1 MRRLEALRT
10 RFREI
15 PVRLGRSL
23 EIVGVRL
30 HAFWARLTTVLA
42 PLSDGQVAWSTR
54 VLALAALLLF
64 VGSLALYSFPAFVG
78 SIACAVAAYLLTRE
92 DVRRHPVELGVVD
105 VRDGER
111 EDIPAEAEA
120 KAVYPFQVAGITLSM
135 EKRSRWA
142 RKKA

>member
-1 MRRLEALRT
+1 MA
-10 RFREI
+10 
-15 PVRLGRSL
+15 
-23 EIVGVRL
+23 RL
-30 HAFWARLTTVLA
+30 HAFWTRLTTVLA

-64 VGSLALYSFPAFVG
+64 IASLALISLPAFLG

-105 VRDGER
+105 VRDGD

-120 KAVYPFQVAGITLSM
+120 KAVYPLQVAGITLSM

-142 RKKA
+142 RKKG

>member
-1 MRRLEALRT
+1 M
-10 RFREI
+10 
-15 PVRLGRSL
+15 RLGRSL

-42 PLSDGQVAWSTR
+42 PLSDSQVAWSTR
-54 VLALAALLLF
+54 ILALAALLLF

-142 RKKA
+142 RRKT

>member
-1 MRRLEALRT
+1 MRLEA
-10 RFREI
+10 
-15 PVRLGRSL
+15 VRA
-23 EIVGVRL
+23 RL
-30 HAFWARLTTVLA
+30 HAFWARVTTVLA
-42 PLSDGQVAWSTR
+42 PLSDREVVWSTR

-64 VGSLALYSFPAFVG
+64 IGSLALYSFPAFVG
-78 SIACAVAAYLLTRE
+78 AIVCAVTAYLFTRE

-105 VRDGER
+105 VRDDGG

-142 RKKA
+142 RKRV